1 MRIKKHTSVFRIFM
15 IFAGNFAFT
24 AEDMDIYEICLEKG
38 NALCEDF
45 KKQKIAM
52 STQKNDHNMLDFKK
66 AEI

>member
-1 MRIKKHTSVFRIFM
+1 M

-45 KKQKIAM
+45 KKPKSPCQPKKII
-52 STQKNDHNMLDFKK
+52 TTCLIKK
-66 AEI
+66 KKRKFSLKAARQTK

>member
-1 MRIKKHTSVFRIFM
+1 M

-45 KKQKIAM
+45 KKPKIAV
-52 STQKNDHNMLDFKK
+52 STQKIITTCLIKK
-66 AEI
+66 SGNLVLKAARQTK

>member
-1 MRIKKHTSVFRIFM
+1 M

>member
-1 MRIKKHTSVFRIFM
+1 M

-45 KKQKIAM
+45 KKPKIAM
-52 STQKNDHNMLDFKK
+52 STQTIITTCSIKK
-66 AEI
+66 KSGNLVLKAARQTK